1 VDLSLSIVAVVVV
14 LGIAGL
20 LLQGMALRSAL
31 RRRNDKPVEEI
42 EWPPVSILKP
52 LAGLDDNLF
61 GNLESFCRL
70 DYPAYEIIFCLE
82 SPNDPA
88 IAVAR
93 KVRDRNPGLSIA
105 ILVSRSLEGHNPK
118 VRNMLAGYRDARHDI
133 LLVSDSNVEVEPS
146 YLKATVRPL
155 LDPGVGLVTNP
166 VRGRGGRCLGSR
178 LENLHLN
185 TFVAGGT
192 AFLFRFLKLPCVVGK
207 SMLFRRSSLDAIGG
221 LRAFRDVLAE
231 DYIIGREVHRAGLRV
246 VLAPCAVTNVNIYG
260 GTSRFISRHSRWG
273 KLRRRLGGPRYLAEL
288 IGNPVFVAACAAA
301 ARPGAHSLALLGA
314 AAAGAALCAAWTGR
328 LLDARLPL
336 PLCLLAPVKDL
347 VIGALWFVPLVSMQV
362 AWRGHRLRIGPD
374 TRLVAPATA
383 TGRIRLRLPAILR
396 TRTA

>member
-1 VDLSLSIVAVVVV
+1 MDLTFMVAALVVA
-14 LGIAGL
+14 LGFAGL
-20 LLQGMALRSAL
+20 LLQALALRSTLYRPCA
-31 RRRNDKPVEEI
+31 DVIDEQP
-42 EWPPVSILKP
+42 WPPVSIIKP

-88 IAVAR
+88 ITVAR
-93 KVRDRNPGLSIA
+93 KVLTRHPGLPISV
-105 ILVSRSLEGHNPK
+105 LVSRSSEGHNPK
-118 VRNMLAGYRDARHDI
+118 VRNMLAGYRSARHDI
-133 LLVSDSNVEVEPS
+133 LLVSDSNVEVDPS
-146 YLKATVRPL
+146 YLKKTVRPL

-166 VRGRGGRCLGSR
+166 VRGRGGRCLGSL

-207 SMLFRRSSLDAIGG
+207 SMLFRRSSLEALGG

-260 GTSRFISRHSRWG
+260 GTKRFLSRHSRWG

-288 IGNPVFVAACAAA
+288 LGNPVFVAACAAV
-301 ARPGAHSLALLGA
+301 ARPGALSLALFGA
-314 AAAGAALCAAWTGR
+314 AAAGVALCSAWAGR
-328 LLDARLPL
+328 LLDARVPL
-336 PLCLLAPVKDL
+336 PLYLLAPVKDL
-347 VIGALWFVPLVSMQV
+347 LIGVLWFVPLVSMRV

-374 TRLVAPATA
+374 TRLVTPAA
-383 TGRIRLRLPAILR
+383 AGRRTLLRLPAFLR

>member
-1 VDLSLSIVAVVVV
+1 MTLVILAVVVA
-14 LGIAGL
+14 LGLAGL
-20 LLQGMALRSAL
+20 LLQALALRSVL
-31 RRRNDKPVEEI
+31 RRRCDDAVDEKP
-42 EWPPVSILKP
+42 WPPVSILKP

-61 GNLESFCRL
+61 SNLESFCRL

-88 IAVAR
+88 HSIAR
-93 KVRDRNPGLSIA
+93 KVRARNPRIPIA
-105 ILVSRSLEGHNPK
+105 IVISGPSEGHNPK

-166 VRGRGGRCLGSR
+166 VRGCGGRSLGSL

-192 AFLFRFLKLPCVVGK
+192 AFLFRFLHRPCVVGK
-207 SMLFRRSSLDAIGG
+207 SMLFRKSRLDALGG

-231 DYIIGREVHRAGLRV
+231 DYVIGREFHRAGLRV
-246 VLAPCAVTNVNIYG
+246 VLAPHAVTNVNIHG
-260 GTSRFISRHSRWG
+260 GTKRFLSRHSRWG
-273 KLRRRLGGPRYLAEL
+273 KLRRRLGGVRYGAEIL
-288 IGNPVFVAACAAA
+288 LNPVLVAACAMV
-301 ARPGAHSLALLGA
+301 ARPGASSLTLLGVA
-314 AAAGAALCAAWTGR
+314 ADGAALCAAWMGR

-347 VIGALWFVPLVSMQV
+347 LIATLWFVPLVSMRV
-362 AWRGHRLRIGPD
+362 SWRGHRLRIGPD
-374 TRLVAPATA
+374 TRLVLPGAAAARP
-383 TGRIRLRLPAILR
+383 RRLRLPAILR
-396 TRTA
+396 TRAA

>member
-1 VDLSLSIVAVVVV
+1 MDLALMIVVVVVV

-20 LLQGMALRSAL
+20 LLQGVALHLAL
-31 RRRNDKPVEEI
+31 RRRSDEPVGERD
-42 EWPPVSILKP
+42 WPPVSILKP
-52 LAGLDDNLF
+52 LSGLDDNLF
-61 GNLESFCRL
+61 GNLESFCSL

-88 IAVAR
+88 LTVAR
-93 KVRDRNPGLSIA
+93 KVRARNPGLPIS
-105 ILVSRSLEGHNPK
+105 ILVSRTSEGHNPK
-118 VRNMLAGYRDARHDI
+118 VRNMLAGYRSARHDI

-166 VRGRGGRCLGSR
+166 VRGRGTRSVGSL

-192 AFLFRFLKLPCVVGK
+192 AFLFRFLRLPCVVGK
-207 SMLFRRSSLDAIGG
+207 SMLFRRSSLDTLGG
-221 LRAFRDVLAE
+221 LRAFSNILAE
-231 DYIIGREVHRAGLRV
+231 DFVIGREIHRAGLRV
-246 VLAPCAVTNVNIYG
+246 VLAPHAVTNVNIYG
-260 GTSRFISRHSRWG
+260 GTKRFLSRHSRWG

-288 IGNPVFVAACAAA
+288 LGNPVFVAACAAI
-301 ARPGAHSLALLGA
+301 ARPGTLSLSLLGA
-314 AAAGAALCAAWTGR
+314 AAAGTVLCAAGTGR
-328 LLDARLPL
+328 LLDARMSLPL
-336 PLCLLAPVKDL
+336 YLLTPVKDL
-347 VIGALWFVPLVSMQV
+347 IIGALWFVPLVSMQV

-374 TRLVAPATA
+374 TRLVDTATA
-383 TGRIRLRLPAILR
+383 DGRIRLRLPAILR